1 MGGRIQGPAHFFSNK
16 PVIGA
21 QPQPGATK
29 AALRRDRF
37 GRGLA
42 IVLILLLISPLAG
55 CLLPFASDLG
65 LAHSLI
71 HHHLFKPVLPEL
83 PISDGPAAEPEDVVL
98 RATDDVPE

>member
-29 AALRRDRF
+29 AALRRGRF

-42 IVLILLLISPLAG
+42 VVLILLLISPLAG

-71 HHHLFKPVLPEL
+71 HHHLFKPILPEFAT
-83 PISDGPAAEPEDVVL
+83 SDDPAADAEGLVERP
-98 RATDDVPE
+98 TDDVTQ

>member
-1 MGGRIQGPAHFFSNK
+1 MGGRIQGLAHFFSNK

-29 AALRRDRF
+29 AASGRDWF

-42 IVLILLLISPLAG
+42 IVLSLLLISPLAG

-83 PISDGPAAEPEDVVL
+83 STSDDPPADPVEVVY
-98 RATDDVPE
+98 RPTDDMTQ

>member
-1 MGGRIQGPAHFFSNK
+1 M
-16 PVIGA
+16 IGA

-42 IVLILLLISPLAG
+42 IVLTLLLISSLPG
-55 CLLPFASDLG
+55 CLLPLASDLG

-71 HHHLFKPVLPEL
+71 HHHLFKPVLPEF
-83 PISDGPAAEPEDVVL
+83 PPSDDPAADAEGLVDRP
-98 RATDDVPE
+98 TIDVPR

>member
-1 MGGRIQGPAHFFSNK
+1 M
-16 PVIGA
+16 IGA

-29 AALRRDRF
+29 AASGRDWF

-42 IVLILLLISPLAG
+42 IVLSLLLISPLAG

-83 PISDGPAAEPEDVVL
+83 STNDAPPADAEDLVY
-98 RATDDVPE
+98 RATDDVTP